1 MTNLMPGEGY
11 GIPDDL
17 YAKRAERKRKLAEA
31 LKRDSLMPQGQMVSG
46 HFVAPSITQYLASG
60 LKGYQANQL
69 DRQSD
74 KEEETGAMQ
83 KQKRLADAQQKY
95 LDALRPQQ
103 VQTGETKQP
112 FEASQMDRF
121 GAPQQGQVQ
130 ATQPVMGQRQPTPQ
144 EMYAAQMQYAADL
157 QDPQALMQAANQ
169 NIGYRVKQ
177 DDKQDE
183 REYSDKIYNRGR
195 ADKLSDVDAERKYQ
209 DIVRK
214 DTQDLQVSQQDRQFA
229 QQFQMQKQSQNFAA
243 GQQSRSQSFQAGEN
257 QKSRDATAALKKGE
271 TGINWKY
278 DAQSDEF
285 VAPPTPDFPMGRRSG
300 NIAKNNAGK
309 SMDYV
314 IGQFRGQYDDKGQP
328 LKDAKG
334 NPLELGAL
342 NKTTQGGI
350 MGVSGAIGKLTDSQ
364 DQRRFDNLK
373 EQMSTELRTLFRIP
387 GEGTLSD
394 KEQAQYGIQL
404 PSVYNSKETNEKILK
419 DVETRIKLRNNGNAN
434 PLLSNGNSNVRT
446 VDW

>member
-1 MTNLMPGEGY
+1 MANLMPGESY

-17 YAKRAERKRKLAEA
+17 YAKRTERKRKLAEA

-74 KEEETGAMQ
+74 KEEEAGAMQ
-83 KQKRLADAQQKY
+83 KQQRLATAQQKY

-103 VQTGETKQP
+103 AQIGETKQP

-144 EMYAAQMQYAADL
+144 EMYAAQMQYAMDL
-157 QDPQALMQAANQ
+157 QDPQAMLTASNNQ
-169 NIGYRVKQ
+169 IGYRVKQ

-209 DIVRK
+209 DIVRQ
-214 DTQDLQVSQQDRQFA
+214 DTQGFQVSQQDRQFA

-243 GQQSRSQSFQAGEN
+243 GQQSRSQNFQAAEN
-257 QKSRDATAALKKGE
+257 QKSRDATLQNTINKSTLNNKTPKLQEGERKAATLLSRLKNSK
-271 TGINWKY
+271 
-278 DAQSDEF
+278 AQL
-285 VAPPTPDFPMGRRSG
+285 
-300 NIAKNNAGK
+300 NNAIAT
-309 SMDYV
+309 S
-314 IGQFRGQYDDKGQP
+314 P
-328 LKDAKG
+328 DAAK
-334 NPLELGAL
+334 PELGAQAIRAL
-342 NKTTQGGI
+342 TFGQGEALANYSTSDSRQQVESAQLDMLDAALTLGT
-350 MGVSGAIGKLTDSQ
+350 GAAYT
-364 DQRRFDNLK
+364 K
-373 EQMSTELRTLFRIP
+373 EQL
-387 GEGTLSD
+387 EGYRKSYFPQLGDSKKAVKD
-394 KEQAQYGIQL
+394 KQDRL
-404 PSVYNSKETNEKILK
+404 NSIVKAAEIAA
-419 DVETRIKLRNNGNAN
+419 GNAASLV
-434 PLLSNGNSNVRT
+434 PDVPSGNSNVRT